1 MVLSIAIAQTQI
13 EQIKRPT
20 ITVLTTQWAFQN
32 SVNSERSEEV
42 SGSTDCA
49 TSAGF
54 IGTSFPLNPVPSV
67 EPARRKIGIQRARAT
82 PPTRQ
87 VESNVSRKSYVPST
101 GDYEIP
107 AKLGQT
113 WARKRAFR
121 PIPALITVK
130 ESLLFSGLAQDTK
143 AARSGGLC
151 REPSSEVGLRRAI
164 VDCDARP

>member
-1 MVLSIAIAQTQI
+1 MSN
-13 EQIKRPT
+13 PT

-32 SVNSERSEEV
+32 SVNSDRSEEV

-67 EPARRKIGIQRARAT
+67 EPARRKIGSQTGARNDPHPRAK
-82 PPTRQ
+82 PKP
-87 VESNVSRKSYVPST
+87 NVSRKSYVPST
-101 GDYEIP
+101 GDYEIR

-121 PIPALITVK
+121 PITVLITVK
-130 ESLLFSGLAQDTK
+130 ESLLFRGLGSETQRPPFR
-143 AARSGGLC
+143 AAFAS
-151 REPSSEVGLRRAI
+151 RRKNQF
-164 VDCDARP
+164 

>member
-1 MVLSIAIAQTQI
+1 MAIAQTQT
-13 EQIKRPT
+13 EQTSNPT

-67 EPARRKIGIQRARAT
+67 EPARRNIRKQHARAT
-82 PPTRQ
+82 MPPTRQ
-87 VESNVSRKSYVPST
+87 VANRMSREVRTSRPPAT
-101 GDYEIP
+101 YEIP

-113 WARKRAFR
+113 WA
-121 PIPALITVK
+121 
-130 ESLLFSGLAQDTK
+130 
-143 AARSGGLC
+143 
-151 REPSSEVGLRRAI
+151 
-164 VDCDARP
+164 

>member
-67 EPARRKIGIQRARAT
+67 EPARRIIGIQRARAT

-87 VESNVSRKSYVPST
+87 AEAECFAKIVCAVHRRLRNPRETWLNLGAEAGFSPHTNA
-101 GDYEIP
+101 DY
-107 AKLGQT
+107 G
-113 WARKRAFR
+113 
-121 PIPALITVK
+121 
-130 ESLLFSGLAQDTK
+130 
-143 AARSGGLC
+143 
-151 REPSSEVGLRRAI
+151 
-164 VDCDARP
+164 